1 MLLTQES
8 KNEMKNINTDIYITL
23 RKESNEDYSA
33 FLKLYANSVHIAGSF
48 LKMEWYREGSGWGV
62 QDGEHLY
69 THDRFMLMYD
79 KTNTIL

>member
-1 MLLTQES
+1 
-8 KNEMKNINTDIYITL
+8 MKNINTDIYIYITL

-48 LKMEWYREGSGWGV
+48 LKMGWYREGSGRGV
-62 QDGEHLY
+62 QDGEHVY
-69 THDRFMLMYD
+69 TRDRFMLKYD